1 MPTKYA
7 DLFAEL
13 ARPFPPDQI
22 KTRPGGQGRQ
32 LSYITARTV
41 MNRLDSILG
50 PENWKD
56 QYVETKDGIKCILWV
71 RLPDGEW
78 LPKEDGGG
86 FAGMTEEDNNEK
98 SGFSDAFKRAA
109 VKFGVGRHLY
119 RDGVPDFV
127 PHDPSFHDS
136 PRSSTMTTQRTLRP
150 PSSDDMSQAE
160 TPRRNFSPNG
170 QTGGVGGNAPRSG
183 KALFA
188 WSKKIQEEF
197 DVNMVE
203 WINGW
208 AKTQDLPPRMVDWS
222 EPEVARGY
230 QAACQ
235 ELQSQGFS
243 VSGNSV
249 SSPSRS
255 EPEPSAPPRRQE
267 GTTAVAQDRHHE
279 VVALRKRLIQAIHAK
294 ATKDHPNT
302 DRNDAFWAVL
312 DELGQIVEL
321 PSGRGPIEDINAP
334 DGEGH
339 NPDTLNAYL
348 TALGTY

>member
-7 DLFAEL
+7 DIFSEL
-13 ARPFPPDQI
+13 CKPFPPNMVR
-22 KTRPGGQGRQ
+22 TRPQGGQQ
-32 LSYITARTV
+32 LHYITARV
-41 MNRLDSILG
+41 AMNRLDSVLG

-56 QYVETKDGIKCILWV
+56 QYVETKDGMKCILSI

-78 LPKEDGGG
+78 IPKEDGGAA
-86 FAGMTEEDNNEK
+86 AGMADADNDEK
-98 SGFSDAFKRAA
+98 SAFSSAFKRAA
-109 VKFGVGRHLY
+109 AKFGVARYLY
-119 RDGVPDFV
+119 QDGVPDFV
-127 PHDPSFHDS
+127 PHDPSFVES
-136 PRSSTMTTQRTLRP
+136 PRSSTHTTQRTIPERRYDADQGSP
-150 PSSDDMSQAE
+150 PARSSQSS
-160 TPRRNFSPNG
+160 NNG
-170 QTGGVGGNAPRSG
+170 QVGGIGGNAPRSG